1 MRVPTRL
8 WVLRKTIGVFFMCGR
23 GASRSA
29 RNEGITTRNG
39 RFVNRP
45 YYNVTT
51 KTLVL
56 RVILSVEKHKVFFGV
71 EVLRRR
77 SKTEERSDEGIY

>member
-1 MRVPTRL
+1 M
-8 WVLRKTIGVFFMCGR
+8 
-23 GASRSA
+23 
-29 RNEGITTRNG
+29 
-39 RFVNRP
+39 NRP

-77 SKTEERSDEGIY
+77 SKTEERSDEGIYSENHLVVLASLRACSG